1 MQRTTKG
8 SALALLLLA
17 IAALGTSEAGSVWER
32 LGTPRED
39 VGGAKSGRDAEQIGS
54 ARTRGIWV
62 TSVQGKSW
70 VTGDGGETWIANSY
84 PQDVVVEGL
93 TFIDSNHAWAAGAVR
108 SQTTWLASTSD
119 GGKTWHAAPTT
130 PDSRPGGFVDVQFF
144 DKDFGIA
151 VGVGDSDQGGK
162 SLIAITRDGGTSWKS
177 QLFKDKDDPASVL
190 MRVRFQ
196 SRSVVWVVGGN
207 SIYSSHDGGA
217 SWQLAHRERG
227 ATRLDSVAIVENSG
241 IFVAGGWGLLLRSR
255 DSGATWERLKVPAT
269 AEHRYLCALDFADT
283 LHGWVGG
290 DHGTVISTGDGGE
303 TWQEE
308 NTGVDGLVRD
318 ISVIGDHVYVAGDSF
333 FVLRRHL

>member
-162 SLIAITRDGGTSWKS
+162 SLIAITRDGGTSWK
-177 QLFKDKDDPASVL
+177 
-190 MRVRFQ
+190 
-196 SRSVVWVVGGN
+196 
-207 SIYSSHDGGA
+207 
-217 SWQLAHRERG
+217 
-227 ATRLDSVAIVENSG
+227 
-241 IFVAGGWGLLLRSR
+241 
-255 DSGATWERLKVPAT
+255 
-269 AEHRYLCALDFADT
+269 
-283 LHGWVGG
+283 
-290 DHGTVISTGDGGE
+290 
-303 TWQEE
+303 
-308 NTGVDGLVRD
+308 
-318 ISVIGDHVYVAGDSF
+318 
-333 FVLRRHL
+333 